1 MPGIQLLTAIAITI
15 VAVPT
20 LAPANRQMLTQP
32 PNCSNPQT
40 TLEMNICAGRDYR
53 AADQKLNQI
62 YRQIQAN
69 LSRRQKERM
78 TDAQLAWIKFRDAN
92 CAYERGQYEG
102 GSLATPT
109 ETTCLTRM
117 TQQRVKELES
127 VYATIMNR

>member
-1 MPGIQLLTAIAITI
+1 MPGIQLLTAITITI
-15 VAVPT
+15 VAVST
-20 LAPANRQMLTQP
+20 LAQANRQMLAQQ

-40 TLEMNICAGRDYR
+40 TLEMNICAGRDYL

-78 TDAQLAWIKFRDAN
+78 IDAQLAWIKFRDAN

-109 ETTCLTRM
+109 QTACLARM
-117 TQQRVKELES
+117 TQQRVKELEL
-127 VYATIMNR
+127 VYSTIMNR